1 MAQFEGYERRE
12 AKILA
17 TLKEYGISSIDE
29 CQKICEEKGI
39 SPYTITQETQP
50 ICFENAK
57 WAYTVGSA
65 IAIKEAEKTGDKS
78 AATAAANI
86 GIGLQAFCIIGS
98 VAENRKVGLG
108 HGNLGKMLLSEETEC
123 FCFLAGH
130 ESFAAAEGAI
140 KIALNANKVRVKPLR
155 VILNG
160 LGKDAA
166 YIISRINGFTY
177 VETTFDPY
185 TEEVKVEKEI
195 AFSKGARAAVK
206 CYGADNVP
214 EGVAIMKLENV
225 GVSITGN
232 STNPTR
238 FQHPVAGTYKKWCVE
253 NGKKYFSVASGGGT
267 GRTLHPDN
275 MAAGPS
281 SYGMTDTMGRMHSDA
296 QFAGSSSV
304 PAHVEMMG
312 LIGMGNNPMVGAT
325 VACAVAVE
333 ECLKK

>member
-1 MAQFEGYERRE
+1 MALFENYERRE

-17 TLKEYGISSIDE
+17 TLKEYGINSIEE
-29 CQKICEEKGI
+29 CQKITLDAGI
-39 SPYTITQETQP
+39 DCDKIVRGTQP
-50 ICFENAK
+50 ICFENAV
-57 WAYTVGSA
+57 WAYTVGAA
-65 IAIKEAEKTGDKS
+65 IAIKSGCKK
-78 AATAAANI
+78 AADAAAAI
-86 GIGLQAFCIIGS
+86 GIGLQSFCIPGS
-98 VAENRKVGLG
+98 VAENRQVGRG

-166 YIISRINGFTY
+166 MIISRINGFTY
-177 VETTFDPY
+177 VKTEFDPY
-185 TEEVKVEKEI
+185 AEEVKVVSEK
-195 AFSKGARAAVK
+195 AFSNGPRAAVK
-206 CYGADNVP
+206 CYGSDNVP
-214 EGVAIMKLENV
+214 EGVAIMRLENV

-238 FQHPVAGTYKKWCVE
+238 FQHPVAGTYKKECME
-253 NGKKYFSVASGGGT
+253 TGRKYFSVASGGGT

-275 MAAGPS
+275 MAAGPA
-281 SYGMTDTMGRMHSDA
+281 SYGMTDTMGRMHGDA

-312 LIGMGNNPMVGAT
+312 FLGAGNNPMVGMT
-325 VACAVAVE
+325 VSVAVAVE
-333 ECLKK
+333 EASK

>member
-1 MAQFEGYERRE
+1 MITFEGYERRIDKINAVLKENGIKSLEE
-12 AKILA
+12 AKEIC
-17 TLKEYGISSIDE
+17 T
-29 CQKICEEKGI
+29 QKGVDVEAIVKGI
-39 SPYTITQETQP
+39 QP
-50 ICFENAK
+50 IAFENAV
-57 WAYTVGSA
+57 WAYTVGAA
-65 IAIKEAEKTGDKS
+65 IAFKKGVK
-78 AATAAANI
+78 TAAEAAEQI
-86 GIGLQAFCIIGS
+86 GVGLQSFCIPGS
-98 VAENRKVGLG
+98 VADQRAVGLG
-108 HGNLGKMLLSEETEC
+108 HGNLGAMLLREETKC

-140 KIALNANKVRVKPLR
+140 GIARTANKVRKEPLR

-166 YIISRINGFTY
+166 YIISRINGFTA
-177 VETTFDPY
+177 VETEYNYKTG
-185 TEEVKVEKEI
+185 ELKIVSEK
-195 AFSKGARAAVK
+195 AFSNGDRAKVK
-206 CYGADNVP
+206 CYGADDVS
-214 EGVAIMKLENV
+214 EGVAIMRHEGV
-225 GVSITGN
+225 DVSITGN

-238 FQHPVAGTYKKWCVE
+238 FQHPVAGTYKKWATE

-275 MAAGPS
+275 MAAGPA

-325 VACAVAVE
+325 VALAVAVSQA
-333 ECLKK
+333 K